1 MEQKTDSSKSEHES
15 DNEII
20 VEEEDKYEDCVVIVD
35 DKHIK
40 TKTDIEEQIDTCTDQ
55 EWFQSIR

>member
-1 MEQKTDSSKSEHES
+1 MMADSSKSEQDS

-20 VEEEDKYEDCVVIVD
+20 VEEEDRYEDCVVIVD

-40 TKTDIEEQIDTCTDQ
+40 TKKDVEEQIDTCTDQ
-55 EWFQSIR
+55 EWFQSLG

>member
-1 MEQKTDSSKSEHES
+1 MEDSSKSEQDS

-20 VEEEDKYEDCVVIVD
+20 VEEEDRYEDFVVIVD

-40 TKTDIEEQIDTCTDQ
+40 TNKDVEDQIDTCTDQ
-55 EWFQSIR
+55 EWFQSLR